1 MKIRKVRF
9 VRAGVVEL
17 QTVEESFAPLGS
29 TEVRVRTLFS
39 LVSAGTELACLSGLE
54 SWFQLPGTPGYIAV
68 GEVLEAGSACGH
80 LSPGQKVFTYGP
92 HAEVF
97 TIDTTNR
104 WGGVCIPVP
113 EGLAL
118 DQACFTRMAS
128 IAFTSVRKS
137 AIELGD
143 RVLVTGLGQVG
154 NFAAQLATL
163 QGATVIGV
171 DLSARRR
178 ATALE
183 CGIAHVVDA
192 SAADWKEQVRSLA
205 GPRGLTTH
213 IEASG
218 VASVAAEA
226 SSLLGLNGESILL
239 GSPRAPHQANLTE
252 YLQRIHLPPFVQ
264 VKGSLEWSIPT
275 FPSEFSKHSIV
286 RNSEILMELIASGR
300 LKVAPLYTHKLSPAA
315 APEAYAGLRERKD
328 DYVGVVFDWSL

>member
-1 MKIRKVRF
+1 MKNRKVRF
-9 VRAGVVEL
+9 VRPGVVEL
-17 QTVEESFAPLGS
+17 QALEESFPALGP
-29 TEVRVRTLFS
+29 TEVRVRNQFS

-80 LSPGQKVFTYGP
+80 LRQGQKVFTYGP
-92 HAEVF
+92 HAEFF

-113 EGLAL
+113 EQLPL

-137 AIELGD
+137 SIELGD

-192 SAADWKEQVRSLA
+192 SASDWKQQVLNLA
-205 GPRGLTTH
+205 GTRGLTTH

-226 SSLLGLNGESILL
+226 SSLLGMHGESILL
-239 GSPRAPHQANLTE
+239 GSPRAPHQANLTD
-252 YLQRIHLPPFVQ
+252 YLQRIHLPPFVE
-264 VKGSLEWSIPT
+264 VKGSLEWTFPT
-275 FPSEFSKHSIV
+275 FPTEFSKHSVV

-300 LKVAPLYTHKLSPAA
+300 LKVAPLYTHRLSPAS

>member
-1 MKIRKVRF
+1 MKNRKVRF
-9 VRAGVVEL
+9 VSPNVVEL
-17 QTVEESFAPLGS
+17 QTVEESFSPLGAN
-29 TEVRVRTLFS
+29 EVRVRTLYS
-39 LVSAGTELACLSGLE
+39 LVSAGTELACLAGLE

-68 GEVLEAGSACGH
+68 GEVLESGSACTQ
-80 LSPGQKVFTYGP
+80 LQPGQRVFTYGP
-92 HAEVF
+92 HAELF

-104 WGGVCIPVP
+104 WGGVCIPIP
-113 EGLAL
+113 AGLPL

-137 AIELGD
+137 SIELGD

-192 SAADWKEQVRSLA
+192 SAPDWKQRVLALA
-205 GPRGLTTH
+205 GARGLTTH
-213 IEASG
+213 IEATG

-226 SSLLGLNGESILL
+226 SSLLGMHAESILL
-239 GSPRAPHQANLTE
+239 GSPRAAHQVNLTD
-252 YLQRIHLPPFVQ
+252 YLQRIHLPPFVE
-264 VKGSLEWSIPT
+264 VKGSLEWTFPT
-275 FPSEFSKHSIV
+275 FPTEFSKHSVV
-286 RNSEILMELIASGR
+286 RNSEILMELIAAGR
-300 LKVAPLYTHKLSPAA
+300 LKVAPLYTHKLSPSA